1 MWDSAGRIFVLDS
14 LMSRS
19 RAKSGRNFWRIFL
32 TEVLQVHWRSG
43 MRLCFASAPASQQD
57 PYLVKDLPAFNVPT
71 SVFLVIVV
79 IILVHVI
86 RLFLPSDADL
96 WLLFALS
103 FVPARY
109 AVTTFV
115 LPGGDLASVTSFV
128 SYMFVHGDAM
138 HLIVNCLWLLAF
150 GSAVAKRAGDL
161 RFALFSV
168 FCGVVGA
175 LTHLV
180 VYWGDLTPVVGASAA
195 ISGLMAAAVRFM
207 FSGSLRTTISDFQ
220 QDPTN
225 VPLVGIADA
234 LKDPRMLIFLVVWM
248 GLNLLFGLGAVDI
261 GQGTAIAWEAHFGGF
276 FAGLFG
282 YSLFDRRARNNFR

>member
-1 MWDSAGRIFVLDS
+1 L
-14 LMSRS
+14 
-19 RAKSGRNFWRIFL
+19 K
-32 TEVLQVHWRSG
+32 
-43 MRLCFASAPASQQD
+43 D
-57 PYLVKDLPAFNVPT
+57 PPAFNIPS
-71 SVFLVIVV
+71 SVFWVIVA

-109 AVTTFV
+109 AETAIV
-115 LPGGDLASVTSFV
+115 LPGGDLASVTSLV

-150 GSAVAKRAGDL
+150 GSAVAKRAGNL

-168 FCGVVGA
+168 FCGIAGA

-180 VYWGDLTPVVGASAA
+180 LYWGDLTPMVGASAA
-195 ISGLMAAAVRFM
+195 ISGLMAASVRFM
-207 FSGSLRTTISDFQ
+207 FSGSLRTTISDFRR
-220 QDPTN
+220 DPVN

-234 LKDPRMLIFLVVWM
+234 LKDPRMLIFLAIWM

-261 GQGTAIAWEAHFGGF
+261 GQGAAIAWEAHFGGF

-282 YSLFDRRARNNFR
+282 YSLFDRAASND